1 MSSDVTVKFLLVD
14 DVPQNLV
21 ALEALLARDGLM
33 LFKARSGA
41 EALELMLEHDF
52 ALALLDVQMP
62 DMDGFELAEIMR
74 STERTRSIPIIF
86 LTAVATD
93 EQRRFRGY
101 ETGAVDYLFK
111 PIDTRM
117 LTSKAEVFFELSR
130 QRQILAEQRD
140 ELRETAAVLSST
152 LDRLN
157 AHRDN
162 SPLAIV
168 EFEPDLTIIGWTKGA
183 ERLFGWPADEVL
195 GRRASELGWM
205 GQPVAEAV
213 ARHVAAL
220 TLGGEHRDMQV
231 HQVLRREG
239 AALECEFYYSLLL
252 DRNRRPASVTVQIL
266 DITERS
272 RAEET
277 QHLLIGELNHRVKNT
292 LASVQA
298 IASQTLKGAPDP
310 SEFVDTFTG
319 RLQALARAHSLLS
332 NQTWQ
337 SASLSQLVQD
347 QLDLGTLDEGRCT
360 ISGPPI
366 ELPPNLALH
375 LALILHELGT
385 NAAKYGALSN
395 DAGHVYIDWTP
406 SEGRLQLNWRES
418 GGPVVTPPTR
428 KGFGTVLVER
438 SLSAEG
444 GVVAA
449 SYPPEGVIWHMDLPL
464 TEASRAVAPRVEAR
478 DAAVTNFVGQALSS
492 HATLAGL
499 DFLVVEDEPLIAFEV
514 SDLLEDAG
522 ARVVGTAGTLSEA
535 REAIETLDFD
545 VAILDGNLQ
554 GQPVDPIA
562 EALDRRG
569 IPFLFVSGYG
579 PEHLPADYCGRP
591 LLNKPFNRA
600 SLLERVS
607 GLLAAQEAAVLNR
620 SAGCSSLKRAAS

>member
-1 MSSDVTVKFLLVD
+1 MSADVTVKFLAVD
-14 DVPQNLV
+14 DVPQNLT
-21 ALEALLARDGLM
+21 ALEALLAREGLM
-33 LFKARSGA
+33 LFSARSGA
-41 EALELMLEHDF
+41 EALELMLEHEF

-93 EQRRFRGY
+93 EKRRFRGY
-101 ETGAVDYLFK
+101 EAGAVDYLFK

-117 LTSKAEVFFELSR
+117 LTSKADVFFELSR
-130 QRQILAEQRD
+130 QRQILARQRD
-140 ELRETAAVLSST
+140 ELKETAAALSST

-168 EFEPDLTIIGWTKGA
+168 EFEPDLSIIGWTKGA
-183 ERLFGWPADEVL
+183 ERLFGWCSEDVL
-195 GRRASELGWM
+195 GRRAGDLGWM
-205 GQPVAEAV
+205 DPQTSDAV

-231 HQVLRREG
+231 HQVLRRDG
-239 AALECEFYYSLLL
+239 TALECEFYYSLLV
-252 DRNRRPASVTVQIL
+252 DRAARPASVNVQIL
-266 DITERS
+266 DITERR

-298 IASQTLKGAPDP
+298 IASQTLKGSPDP
-310 SEFVDTFTG
+310 AEFADTFTG

-337 SASLSQLVQD
+337 SASLMQLVQD

-360 ISGPPI
+360 ITGPAV

-395 DAGHVYIDWTP
+395 QTGHVFIDWVP
-406 SEGRLQLNWRES
+406 EGGRLQLNWRES
-418 GGPVVTPPTR
+418 GGPPVSPPTR
-428 KGFGTVLVER
+428 RGFGTVLVER
-438 SLSAEG
+438 SLASEG
-444 GVVAA
+444 GAVTVR
-449 SYPPEGVIWHMDLPL
+449 YPPEGVIWQMDLPL
-464 TEASRAVAPRVEAR
+464 GEVSRMAAPRSEAGE
-478 DAAVTNFVGQALSS
+478 APVPNFVGAALSS

-522 ARVVGTAGTLSEA
+522 ARVVGTPGTLSEA
-535 REAIETLDFD
+535 EEAVATLDFD

-554 GQPVDPIA
+554 GQPVDGIA
-562 EALDRRG
+562 AALDRRG

-579 PEHLPADYCGRP
+579 PEHLPTEYCERP
-591 LLNKPFNRA
+591 LLNKPFNRN

-607 GLLAAQEAAVLNR
+607 GLLSEREAV
-620 SAGCSSLKRAAS
+620 GM

>member
-1 MSSDVTVKFLLVD
+1 MSPDVPLSPAVTVKFLLVD
-14 DVPQNLV
+14 DVPQNLT
-21 ALEALLARDGLM
+21 ALEALLARDGLE

-41 EALELMLEHDF
+41 EALELMLAHEF

-117 LTSKAEVFFELSR
+117 LGSKADVFFELSR
-130 QRQILAEQRD
+130 QRQTLARQRD
-140 ELRETAAVLSST
+140 ELRETADALSST

-183 ERLFGWPADEVL
+183 ERLFGWPASAAL
-195 GRRASELGWM
+195 GCRAGELGWM
-205 GQPVAEAV
+205 EPATADAV
-213 ARHVAAL
+213 ARHVTAL
-220 TLGGEHRDMQV
+220 TVGEHRDMQV
-231 HQVLRREG
+231 HQVIAADGR
-239 AALECEFYYSLLL
+239 ALECEFYYSLLL
-252 DRNRRPASVTVQIL
+252 DRHARPASVSVQIL
-266 DITERS
+266 DITERR

-298 IASQTLKGAPDP
+298 IASQTLKGSPDP
-310 SEFVDTFTG
+310 ADFAGTFTG
-319 RLQALARAHSLLS
+319 RLRALARAHSLLS
-332 NQTWQ
+332 SQTWQ
-337 SASLSQLVQD
+337 SASLAQLVQD
-347 QLDLGTLDEGRCT
+347 QLDLGTIDDSRCT
-360 ISGPPI
+360 VSGPPV

-375 LALILHELGT
+375 MALVLHELGT

-395 DAGHVYIDWTP
+395 ALGHIFIDWRR
-406 SEGRLQLNWRES
+406 EGERLVIHWREQ
-418 GGPVVTPPTR
+418 GGPPVTAPAR

-438 SLSAEG
+438 SLLGEGCIVSAD
-444 GVVAA
+444 
-449 SYPPEGVIWHMDLPL
+449 YPPEGAAWRFDLPM
-464 TEASRAVAPRVEAR
+464 ARAMPQPAPQPLSGMVAKPAPAALPRAKR
-478 DAAVTNFVGQALSS
+478 PDGAAALDG
-492 HATLAGL
+492 LA
-499 DFLVVEDEPLIAFEV
+499 FLVVEDEPLIAFEM

-522 ARVVGTAGTLSEA
+522 ARVVATPGTLAEA
-535 REAIETLDFD
+535 EEAVATLAFD
-545 VAILDGNLQ
+545 IAILDGNLQ
-554 GQPVDPIA
+554 GEPVDSIA
-562 EALDRRG
+562 AALERRG

-579 PEHLPADYCGRP
+579 PEHLPPCFSTRP
-591 LLNKPFNRA
+591 LLNKPFNRD
-600 SLLERVS
+600 
-607 GLLAAQEAAVLNR
+607 GLLAM
-620 SAGCSSLKRAAS
+620 AASLGVAAGRADQALTP